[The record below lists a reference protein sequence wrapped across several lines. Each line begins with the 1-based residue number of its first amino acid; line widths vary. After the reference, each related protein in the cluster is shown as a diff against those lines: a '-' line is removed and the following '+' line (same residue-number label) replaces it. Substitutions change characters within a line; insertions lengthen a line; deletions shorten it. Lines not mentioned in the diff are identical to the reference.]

1 MWPDPALIPAMDELA
16 QVLGTWRPLIAAGL
30 GVAGL
35 LSLILLRQVNPFV
48 ALISAALATG
58 LAAGLGPEAVITSIR
73 DGFAGV
79 LGFIAVIV
87 GLGALLGAYL
97 EASGGAAALA
107 RAIIGERTASASSI
121 ALGLVGL
128 IIAIPVFFDVGLILL
143 FPLVQALARKA
154 GKPALYFGLPL
165 LAGLAAAHA
174 FIPPTPGPVA
184 VAQILGADIGL
195 IIICG
200 LIAGVPA
207 VLIAGPAYSHFAQAR
222 GWLAAGE
229 ELGAVSQGVPEAV
242 DDSAQID
249 SSIALRA
256 LAAIAFPVGLIVMA
270 AIAASLGFKNPWIAF
285 IGHPFVALLAG
296 CALASWVLKPSSP
309 EGKAQLKDGLTR
321 ALEPT
326 AVILLVTGAGG
337 AFKQILVDTSAGEML
352 ANGLLGLGLTPLI
365 AGFVIAAVVRI
376 AQGSAT
382 VAMLTAAGLCAPLA
396 VEAGLMPFDLALMV
410 IAIAAGSSVVSHV
423 NDSGFWLVSRYF
435 GISVEDTLKSWT
447 VASTLVGLVGF
458 AVALLLSAFT

>member
-1 MWPDPALIPAMDELA
+1 MGELF
-16 QVLGTWRPLIAAGL
+16 QTLGDWRPLIAAGL

-35 LSLILLRQVNPFV
+35 LFLILARGVHPFV
-48 ALISAALATG
+48 ALTGAALAVG
-58 LAAGLGPEAVITSIR
+58 LAARLEPEAVLTSVR

-87 GLGALLGAYL
+87 GLGALLGVYL

-107 RAIIGERTASASSI
+107 RLIIGKRKAGASSI
-121 ALGLVGL
+121 AMGAVG
-128 IIAIPVFFDVGLILL
+128 IVIAIPVFFDVGLILL
-143 FPLVQALARKA
+143 FPLVQALAKKA

-184 VAQILGADIGL
+184 VAEILGADIGL
-195 IIICG
+195 VI
-200 LIAGVPA
+200 IAGLCAAVPA
-207 VLIAGPAYSHFAQAR
+207 VMIAGPAYAHFAVGR
-222 GWLAAGE
+222 GWIASGA
-229 ELGAVSQGVPEAV
+229 ELSDTTQSIAPETGVDKSPDKA
-242 DDSAQID
+242 
-249 SSIALRA
+249 IALRA
-256 LAAIAFPVGLIVMA
+256 LAAILVPIALIVFA
-270 AIAASLGFKNPWIAF
+270 AVCTASDIAPDAGSQWVAF
-285 IGHPFVALLAG
+285 LGHPFVALMAG
-296 CALASWVLKPSSP
+296 CAFAAWVLKPSD
-309 EGKAQLKDGLTR
+309 EAGKARLQDGLAR

-337 AFKQILVDTSAGEML
+337 AFKQMLVDTNAGEML
-352 ANGLLGLGLTPLI
+352 AKGLLGFGLTPLI
-365 AGFVIAAVVRI
+365 AAFALAAAVRI

-396 VEAGLMPFDLALMV
+396 LEAGLGAWDLALMV
-410 IAIAAGSSVVSHV
+410 IAIAAGASVVSHV

-435 GISVEDTLKSWT
+435 GIDVNATLKSWT

-458 AVALLLSAFT
+458 IMVLIMASLF